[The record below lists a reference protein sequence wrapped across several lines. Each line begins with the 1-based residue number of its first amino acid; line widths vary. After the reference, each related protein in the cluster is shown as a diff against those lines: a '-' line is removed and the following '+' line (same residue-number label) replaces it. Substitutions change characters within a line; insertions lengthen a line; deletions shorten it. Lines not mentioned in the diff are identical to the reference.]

1 MASSCVL
8 IFAVIGYNTIN
19 IPEIFQ
25 VFAVF
30 RSHYKARGKGTRR
43 EVLPGGGGGET
54 RLSGTGGSH
63 PGHHYIVKRKSY
75 ENYKKD
81 HNQGNVLIFQQIIL

>member
-8 IFAVIGYNTIN
+8 IFAVIGHNTIN

-25 VFAVF
+25 VFTVF
-30 RSHYKARGKGTRR
+30 RSHNKCRGKGTRR
-43 EVLPGGGGGET
+43 EVLLGGGEET

-63 PGHHYIVKRKSY
+63 PGQES
-75 ENYKKD
+75 
-81 HNQGNVLIFQQIIL
+81 

>member
-8 IFAVIGYNTIN
+8 IFAVIGHNTIN

-25 VFAVF
+25 VFTVF
-30 RSHYKARGKGTRR
+30 RSHYKSRGKGTRR
-43 EVLPGGGGGET
+43 EFLGVGET

-63 PGHHYIVKRKSY
+63 HGQES
-75 ENYKKD
+75 
-81 HNQGNVLIFQQIIL
+81 

>member
-8 IFAVIGYNTIN
+8 IFAVTGHNTIN
-19 IPEIFQ
+19 VPEIFQ
-25 VFAVF
+25 VFTVF

-43 EVLPGGGGGET
+43 EVLGGGGET

-63 PGHHYIVKRKSY
+63 PGQ
-75 ENYKKD
+75 EA
-81 HNQGNVLIFQQIIL
+81 